1 MLSEDHVV
9 FDVYHVHDVLVI
21 MLPQVLED
29 LEFHTG
35 LVVILLLVLHDLHR
49 DFGLL
54 LVVDA
59 SQSRTKRALPKELYD
74 FIPVSNMITNNNLV
88 VAFLVIV
95 AIVVRELVLL

>member
-59 SQSRTKRALPKELYD
+59 SQSRTKRALPKELHD

>member
-29 LEFHTG
+29 LELHTG

-59 SQSRTKRALPKELYD
+59 SQSRAKRALPKELYD

-88 VAFLVIV
+88 VALLVIV